1 MKKILRF
8 TAFTAL
14 LLLLFFLGTLLAD
27 KYALRNNV
35 IRLHVLANSDS
46 NADQSIK
53 MAVKDAVVA
62 YILVDMPNPK
72 NIYEAKALLSERLC
86 DIQSIANEVLDA
98 KGSSDRAI
106 VTLCKET
113 YGIRDYET
121 FSLPSGVYESLRV
134 EIGEAKGKNWWCV
147 VFPSLCVPTT
157 CDEFVEAAV
166 SSGLDPMLADTL
178 AENDTFEVRFYLLDF
193 IGKIEKFFSFS

>member
-1 MKKILRF
+1 MKKILKF
-8 TAFTAL
+8 AAFMIL
-14 LLLLFFLGTLLAD
+14 VLFLFFLGTLLAD
-27 KYALRNNV
+27 KHTLRNDV
-35 IRLHVLANSDS
+35 IRLHVLANSDTNS
-46 NADQSIK
+46 DQKIK
-53 MAVKDAVVA
+53 MAVKDAVIA
-62 YILVDMPNPK
+62 YIRDEIPNPQ
-72 NIYEAKALLSERLC
+72 NAYEARMLLSERLC
-86 DIQSIANEVLDA
+86 NIQSIANEVLVA
-98 KGSSDRAI
+98 KGSSDRAT
-106 VTLCKET
+106 VTLCKEA
-113 YGIRDYET
+113 YGTRDYET

-166 SSGLDPMLADTL
+166 SSGFDPMLADTL